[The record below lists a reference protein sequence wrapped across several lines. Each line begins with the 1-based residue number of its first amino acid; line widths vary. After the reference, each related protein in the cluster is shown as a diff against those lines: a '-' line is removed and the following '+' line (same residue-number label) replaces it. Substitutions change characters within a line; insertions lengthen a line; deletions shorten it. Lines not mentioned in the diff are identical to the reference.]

1 MYVTWG
7 GKPRAS
13 VKLLLLLHDHVE
25 SVGVG
30 WHSIGLG
37 EISHPGAI
45 NDNQGGHCEA
55 ARGAAP
61 SIGDGGTPE
70 RVECG
75 KLRNRLCESIHR
87 TIARSDGH
95 GPEPT
100 GESAPS
106 YSGQQQSIW
115 PTLRWRLATR

>member
-1 MYVTWG
+1 MSPSARVTLYVTWG

-45 NDNQGGHCEA
+45 NDNQGGHGEA
-55 ARGAAP
+55 ARAVGAFDSRRGFP
-61 SIGDGGTPE
+61 
-70 RVECG
+70 
-75 KLRNRLCESIHR
+75 
-87 TIARSDGH
+87 
-95 GPEPT
+95 
-100 GESAPS
+100 GESPVWKAPES
-106 YSGQQQSIW
+106 A
-115 PTLRWRLATR
+115 R